1 MTVQGDGEFVTGLY
15 MPEHKG
21 WRGPGATSRAD
32 DAPFTAVREQLTEY
46 FARERQQFDVPLKLA
61 GTPFQQRVWQ
71 ELVRIPFGTTITYA
85 ELAERV
91 GKPTASRAVGNANG
105 HNPISIL
112 VPCHRVIG
120 ADGKL
125 TGYAGGVE
133 RKQWLLEW
141 ERGSVARL
149 PDPVDDSSL
158 EVGSKLGARK
168 TRAEVSGTRRPRDR
182 DIGRR
187 EMCNACGVRAWD
199 ESFQRVRSATLG
211 FDF

>member
-1 MTVQGDGEFVTGLY
+1 MAATIYYSYLETPLGDLLIQGDGRFVTGIY

-21 WRGPGATSRAD
+21 WRGPDPAWQQS
-32 DAPFTAVREQLTEY
+32 DAPFAEVREQLAEY
-46 FARERQQFDVPLKLA
+46 FAGHRRWFDVSFRLT

-71 ELVRIPFGTTITYA
+71 ELLSIPYGHTITYA

-105 HNPISIL
+105 RNPISIL

-133 RKQWLLEW
+133 RKRWLLNW
-141 ERGSVARL
+141 EAQ
-149 PDPVDDSSL
+149 PSL
-158 EVGSKLGARK
+158 LAALAGLHAGVG
-168 TRAEVSGTRRPRDR
+168 
-182 DIGRR
+182 
-187 EMCNACGVRAWD
+187 
-199 ESFQRVRSATLG
+199 ESLQCPIP
-211 FDF
+211 